1 MSFRKPI
8 KDDFV
13 DHYPMA
19 KPVELHDAHVI
30 EYSIETLWNT
40 YKAEFRQPF
49 PEEQNHQG
57 WDALAKYIDK
67 LMPL

>member
-30 EYSIETLWNT
+30 EYGIETLWNA
-40 YKAEFRQPF
+40 YKAEFHQPF
-49 PEEQNHQG
+49 PEEL
-57 WDALAKYIDK
+57 WEA
-67 LMPL
+67 